1 MPNTRLHNEPPH
13 SSPECEG
20 VTPVAPS
27 ATSGD
32 GGRKKVVVKVIAIRS
47 IREDS
52 VVVIPSGMKPWE
64 KYIST
69 TGDGEEL
76 FSGVQLPMRAC
87 GERGALRVW
96 RKYFPSCE
104 HPAEKREIHCVA
116 CNAK

>member
-1 MPNTRLHNEPPH
+1 MPNMRLHNEPPH
-13 SSPECEG
+13 SSPGCEG
-20 VTPVAPS
+20 IAPVAPS
-27 ATSGD
+27 ATSSD

-52 VVVIPSGMKPWE
+52 VVVIPSGMKPRG
-64 KYIST
+64 KNINT

-76 FSGVQLPMRAC
+76 FSDVQLPVRAC

-104 HPAEKREIHCVA
+104 HPAEKRRIHCVA
-116 CNAK
+116 WNAK